1 MISIKSQVL
10 NALKANSQLAALLS
24 GPHIYFQVAPD
35 AKQFPRITFFEMTN
49 IGSVFADDTEI
60 ASDISLQIDV
70 WSKGNTTDIA
80 LEVDRTMKSLAFAR
94 DTAAD
99 LYEDDT
105 GIYHKAMRFS
115 TIVEVEG

>member
-1 MISIKSQVL
+1 MISLKTQVL
-10 NALKANSQLAALLS
+10 SAFKANAHLTTLLN

-49 IGSVFADDTEI
+49 VGTVFADDTEI
-60 ASDISLQIDV
+60 ASDISLQMDI
-70 WSKGNTTDIA
+70 WSKGNTTEIA

-115 TIVEVEG
+115 TTVELEE